1 MPCIIPI
8 TIYLWRL
15 QRVFAGGFVLENEPT
30 GRGVL
35 GYLRA
40 FFGFGSHFLGAGL
53 GWLVGLMLWNPTDRT
68 PVQRGTYTGEF

>member
-35 GYLRA
+35 SLFDVIFHGLAR
-40 FFGFGSHFLGAGL
+40 FFGAGVC
-53 GWLVGLMLWNPTDRT
+53 WLVGLMLWNPTDGT